1 MPDSPASQEAV
12 FVAVH
17 EFNLFSHGRHF
28 CMNIFILIS
37 AEFVAGNHEIF
48 YIYIRTE
55 RVRTFFI
62 ISLILN
68 EFSYGEAQIP
78 HRFL

>member
-1 MPDSPASQEAV
+1 
-12 FVAVH
+12 
-17 EFNLFSHGRHF
+17 
-28 CMNIFILIS
+28 MNIFILIS

-62 ISLILN
+62 ISFFN